1 MASRNGEA
9 SKEAREEETREPSV
23 EAGGETKTAE
33 VKVAVRPR
41 KGIVSIASFL
51 QVLFSSSNNKITAT
65 PEFRADIYLYLI
77 VGCLMLFV
85 GDHEDK
91 GEDTDYWRVRLGW
104 SGDEEPRDVY
114 HRYEAVGDP
123 TQAGGDG
130 QVPLLR
136 FEKERQAAASAAAN
150 AARTGRGGY
159 RRARAQPVA
168 PDAAPGA
175 GRQDAAEGAGAGG
188 AVEGGDGAGHL
199 PPETE
204 VKKRGR
210 NPAVAKVPPKRKR
223 GQDDGDDQPA
233 EQAVKRRAK
242 AARK

>member
-41 KGIVSIASFL
+41 K
-51 QVLFSSSNNKITAT
+51 
-65 PEFRADIYLYLI
+65 

-136 FEKERQAAASAAAN
+136 FVWVFETGEWVDKAKMLRERAQKAQKEKERQAAASAATN

-210 NPAVAKVPPKRKR
+210 NPAVAKVAPKRKR

-233 EQAVKRRAK
+233 EQAVRRRAK